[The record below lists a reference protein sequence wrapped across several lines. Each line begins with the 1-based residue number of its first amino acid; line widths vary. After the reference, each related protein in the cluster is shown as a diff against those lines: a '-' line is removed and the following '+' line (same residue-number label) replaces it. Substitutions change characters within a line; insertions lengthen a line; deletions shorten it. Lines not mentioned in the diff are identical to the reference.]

1 MRKIAIVLLF
11 FANVVH
17 GQDTG
22 TPISLTKYLKD
33 AKRIMDKFSETSL
46 LIHSFQIKQ
55 TGSFS
60 VCHHAIMSTN
70 YAGKKT
76 KPNNTLAIFMLQAFI
91 INHPNIFFKYCP

>member
-33 AKRIMDKFSETSL
+33 AKRIMDTLKISVRETINMDGPLNVESYDSLGNVGALFHADDTFLDSAKKKFYYKK
-46 LIHSFQIKQ
+46 IKD
-55 TGSFS
+55 
-60 VCHHAIMSTN
+60 
-70 YAGKKT
+70 
-76 KPNNTLAIFMLQAFI
+76 
-91 INHPNIFFKYCP
+91 